1 MSPAPVVALRPH
13 AREDTS
19 SYVGIVIALGSWAM
33 MFMGLFFVY
42 GAVRAS
48 NAVWPPLGSPKLPVT
63 LPAINTGVIVASSI
77 VMQRALAALKQ
88 GRVETF
94 TRGVAFTLVLGVA
107 FLWLQVFLWSDVRHM
122 GVFMSSGIYG
132 SIFFGFTYLHAAH
145 IVAGLGVLGFVWWRA
160 RKGRYN
166 AHNWFGVRSA
176 AYFWH
181 FVDAVWLVMFVT
193 LFLV

>member
-13 AREDTS
+13 AKEDTS

-63 LPAINTGVIVASSI
+63 LPAINTAVIVASSV
-77 VMQRALAALKQ
+77 VMQRALAVLKR
-88 GRVETF
+88 GKVEAF
-94 TRGVAFTLVLGVA
+94 TRGVGFTLVLGVA

-122 GVFMSSGIYG
+122 GVTMRSGIYG
-132 SIFFGFTYLHAAH
+132 SIFYAFTYLHAAH
-145 IVAGLGVLGFVWWRA
+145 IVAGLGVLGVVLWRA